1 MFRCSQSSLENKK
14 NRPREREHG
23 IEMKNTRET
32 EESGVEMM
40 VARRKKRLITM
51 AIGIRYTNI
60 QINFPESILSCMAKQ
75 IKLKRAT
82 TTTTTNS
89 LWTEIKW
96 NANYANRW
104 AHELTRARTK
114 KKCTRH
120 VIPMECSNLFCHSIL
135 FSTHF
140 VVQLIFFI
148 GHQRFGLLVI
158 YTLYTLHTMFA
169 DRFGTPC
176 YRIRWCRECL
186 CEPMSIG
193 ISTYASCA
201 YRNIFCWW

>member
-23 IEMKNTRET
+23 IEMKNTRES

-82 TTTTTNS
+82 TTTNS

-114 KKCTRH
+114 KMHETRNSDGMLKFILPFNFVQH
-120 VIPMECSNLFCHSIL
+120 TFCRSINFL
-135 FSTHF
+135 YWPST
-140 VVQLIFFI
+140 L
-148 GHQRFGLLVI
+148 RFACYI
-158 YTLYTLHTMFA
+158 HTIHI
-169 DRFGTPC
+169 TH
-176 YRIRWCRECL
+176 YVCRPIWNAML
-186 CEPMSIG
+186 PNQMMS
-193 ISTYASCA
+193 
-201 YRNIFCWW
+201 